1 MASISTA
8 ESGAKK
14 RVNFGRKKAGKKSA
28 GRRRNSKTAENHGA
42 GTAAARTAVDDG
54 FVLPRLEFEMALEVA
69 APDKDN
75 WTAIVRDAAEAAGGD
90 LLFVLP
96 YAEEPN
102 TEGSKTEDSGSS
114 ANPTPIDH
122 AMVRLVEKGK
132 SRLILVRA
140 GAAGF
145 HLVEEDTIEAG
156 LVRFARASIDVLQ
169 RLGSDKRIV
178 APLVTLA
185 KH

>member
-8 ESGAKK
+8 ESGTKK
-14 RVNFGRKKAGKKSA
+14 RTIIGRKKAGKKSA
-28 GRRRNSKTAENHGA
+28 GRRRNDAVSADVGK
-42 GTAAARTAVDDG
+42 AANNNGVA
-54 FVLPRLEFEMALEVA
+54 LPRLEFEMALEIVG
-69 APDKDN
+69 PN
-75 WTAIVRDAAEAAGGD
+75 EESWTAIIRDAAEAAGGD

-96 YAEEPN
+96 YAETPCAKDG
-102 TEGSKTEDSGSS
+102 GSPAD
-114 ANPTPIDH
+114 ANPIEH
-122 AMVRLVEKGK
+122 AMVRLVEDGE
-132 SRLILVRA
+132 SRLLLVRA

-145 HLVEEDTIEAG
+145 HLVEEDAIEGG

-169 RLGSDKRIV
+169 RLGSDKRVV